1 MIYNCFRLSH
11 MIQNVQWDMRY
22 HEYLWHFNWLY
33 VLHKLPNP
41 FLPVSLIPFERAKS
55 SNVGA

>member
-1 MIYNCFRLSH
+1 

-22 HEYLWHFNWLY
+22 CECLSHFNLLY
-33 VLHKLPNP
+33 VLHNLPNP

-55 SNVGA
+55 SIVGA